1 MIYDRFDEK
10 ITIKSRDSVSQP
22 TWGGPGYV
30 GKTGTHSN
38 AKSNFFRR
46 AKKLT
51 LKIYMFHLSHNF
63 VILPSCYSC
72 YLVHR
77 TTKPI

>member
-30 GKTGTHSN
+30 GKTGTHST
-38 AKSNFFRR
+38 FFTKNDG
-46 AKKLT
+46 KKR
-51 LKIYMFHLSHNF
+51 K
-63 VILPSCYSC
+63 
-72 YLVHR
+72 
-77 TTKPI
+77 K

>member
-30 GKTGTHSN
+30 GKTGTHSMLEL
-38 AKSNFFRR
+38 KLELSSNFV
-46 AKKLT
+46 
-51 LKIYMFHLSHNF
+51 N
-63 VILPSCYSC
+63 
-72 YLVHR
+72 
-77 TTKPI
+77 

>member
-30 GKTGTHSN
+30 GKTGTHSILAPLC
-38 AKSNFFRR
+38 AKRIKNYT
-46 AKKLT
+46 LT
-51 LKIYMFHLSHNF
+51 L
-63 VILPSCYSC
+63 VLPE
-72 YLVHR
+72 
-77 TTKPI
+77 IF

>member
-30 GKTGTHSN
+30 GKTGTHSTRKR
-38 AKSNFFRR
+38 KS
-46 AKKLT
+46 
-51 LKIYMFHLSHNF
+51 F
-63 VILPSCYSC
+63 VIVYFREKS
-72 YLVHR
+72 YLWLR
-77 TTKPI
+77 KNSDKTGKITTARKS

>member
-30 GKTGTHSN
+30 GKTGTHSRSKEIS
-38 AKSNFFRR
+38 AL
-46 AKKLT
+46 KK
-51 LKIYMFHLSHNF
+51 KYM
-63 VILPSCYSC
+63 
-72 YLVHR
+72 R
-77 TTKPI
+77 